1 MLNLKKDHAKV
12 GYSYQYNR
20 DTRMNSMSSF
30 LYPYRYCEQHSYCS
44 IFLLLNQKLFF
55 QIRLFSEHSVSE
67 PLLFLMKIY
76 NIYSLIEPQKT
87 MLFLNTQEI

>member
-1 MLNLKKDHAKV
+1 MQKLVIVTNAIETQECTQCRLSCILIV
-12 GYSYQYNR
+12 N
-20 DTRMNSMSSF
+20 
-30 LYPYRYCEQHSYCS
+30 CEQHSYCS

-76 NIYSLIEPQKT
+76 NIIYSLIEPQKT
-87 MLFLNTQEI
+87 MLFLSTQEI